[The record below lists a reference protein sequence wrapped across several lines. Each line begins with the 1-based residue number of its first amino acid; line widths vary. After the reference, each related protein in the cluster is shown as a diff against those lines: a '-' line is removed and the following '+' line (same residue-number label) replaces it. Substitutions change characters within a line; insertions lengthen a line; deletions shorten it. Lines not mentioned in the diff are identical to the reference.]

1 MTISRRNLENYN
13 GMNNSYQHFILTRF
27 NIKLWSKDKNGQ
39 STQTEEWLKQ
49 RFDLFETYCLP
60 SIQKQTQKN
69 FKWIVLFD
77 ADTPA
82 FYKEKIAKYQKECKH
97 LEPRFVSAEN
107 GRYFVRIF
115 KENIVQ
121 EVKEG
126 DILITTYLDND
137 DALRNDYVEEIQR
150 LAATTYNKTFIVFK
164 YGLQYFVQLNIAT
177 RIPYRNNHFI
187 SFVEKCTSSSA
198 IKTVVG
204 YGSHIN
210 VGSYKGTD
218 VLRIEDKQKPM
229 WIEVIHDT
237 NMDNDVKMTFDTCLI
252 TDQNMLAQEYGISVM
267 LSKHSRRVYLT
278 HFLVR
283 ALSEVVRHV
292 RLRFTG
298 RKWN

>member
-1 MTISRRNLENYN
+1 MKHIVFL
-13 GMNNSYQHFILTRF
+13 L
-27 NIKLWSKDKNGQ
+27 SK
-39 STQTEEWLKQ
+39 
-49 RFDLFETYCLP
+49 
-60 SIQKQTQKN
+60 KQTQKN

-82 FYKEKIAKYQKECKH
+82 FYKEKIAEYQKACKH
-97 LEPRFVSAEN
+97 LEPCFVSAEN

-115 KENIVQ
+115 RENIAR
-121 EVKEG
+121 EVKDE

-137 DALRNDYVEEIQR
+137 DALRNDYVEEVQR
-150 LAATTYNKTFIVFK
+150 LATTAYNKTFIVFK

-177 RIPYRNNHFI
+177 RIPYKNNHFI
-187 SFVEKCTSSSA
+187 SFVERCTSSSA
-198 IKTVVG
+198 IKTVFG
-204 YGSHIN
+204 YGSHID

-218 VLRIEDKQKPM
+218 VLRIEDKKKPM

-237 NMDNDVKMTFDTCLI
+237 NMDNDVKMTFDTCLV
-252 TDQNMLAQEYGISVM
+252 TNQNRLAQEYGISVM

-278 HFLVR
+278 HFFVR
-283 ALSEVVRHV
+283 ALSEVVRHI